1 METQS
6 GSNKP
11 GKSARGVLESP
22 EFRRLVSRR
31 WVVSVI
37 LSLCLFV
44 IYYGYILLIG
54 YNKAL
59 LSEKVGE
66 HTPIGIPIGVGVIV
80 LSWVLTVIY
89 VVWANRSYDPA
100 VKKLKDQIK

>member
-11 GKSARGVLESP
+11 GRSARGVLESP

-37 LSLCLFV
+37 LSLSLFV

-59 LSEKVGE
+59 LSEKVG
-66 HTPIGIPIGVGVIV
+66 
-80 LSWVLTVIY
+80 
-89 VVWANRSYDPA
+89 
-100 VKKLKDQIK
+100 